1 MEKVFFSVNQVS
13 QKPSVVVLGCGFAAF
28 SFLKK
33 IDLKSYRVVLV
44 SPRNHFLFT
53 PLLPSSTVGTVEFRS
68 IIEPVRVA
76 RPEIE
81 FYQAFCTGID
91 VKAKTIRCEGVS
103 DGKVFQHSYDTLVI
117 AVGAVSNT
125 FGIPGVERHALF
137 LREVAHARAI
147 RQKIIDCFERA
158 AHPGLEPAEKRRL
171 LHFVVVGGGPT
182 GVEFAAEMADF
193 LEQDLRRWYPSIVD
207 EFQITLLEATDQ
219 ILNTFD
225 ARLGAYTLRLFK
237 RQRIEVKR
245 GVPVREV
252 TASTVFL
259 ADGTAI
265 PCGLVV
271 WSAGNGPSP
280 LIESLPFEKDM
291 SRRLVT
297 DPFFHVKETDNIHAL
312 GDCATIE
319 GKNFP
324 ATAQVAQQEGKYL
337 AKMFNRTARGKPVV
351 PFSYR
356 HMGMLA
362 YIGSKRALADLP
374 NVKAHGL
381 AAYVF
386 WRSAYLTRLVSLKN
400 KILVLFDWIKT
411 SLFGRD
417 ISRF

>member
-1 MEKVFFSVNQVS
+1 MEEILFSVNRSS
-13 QKPSVVVLGCGFAAF
+13 QKPSIVVLGCGFAAF

-81 FYQAFCTGID
+81 FYQAACFD
-91 VKAKTIRCEGVS
+91 MDAESRTIRCRGVPEGREFSLVG
-103 DGKVFQHSYDTLVI
+103 DHLVI

-125 FGIPGVERHALF
+125 YGIPGVDRHALF
-137 LREVAHARAI
+137 LREASEARAI
-147 RQKIIDCFERA
+147 RIKIIDCFEKA
-158 AHPGLEPAEKRRL
+158 SMPGLDPGEKRRL

-182 GVEFAAEMADF
+182 GVEFAAEMHDF
-193 LEQDLRRWYPSIVD
+193 LEQDLRNSFPQSAD
-207 EFQITLLEATDQ
+207 EFQITLLEATSQ

-225 ARLGAYTLRLFK
+225 ARLGAYTLQLFK
-237 RQRIEVKR
+237 RQRIEVR
-245 GVPVREV
+245 LGIPVREV
-252 TASTVFL
+252 TDTTVFL

-297 DPFFHVKETDNIHAL
+297 DPFFRVKGMENIYAL
-312 GDCATIE
+312 GDCAAIE

-324 ATAQVAQQEGKYL
+324 AAAQVAQQEGKYL
-337 AKMFNRTARGKPVV
+337 AKMFNRKAGGKSID

-374 NVKAHGL
+374 NVKAHGF
-381 AAYVF
+381 AAYFF

>member
-1 MEKVFFSVNQVS
+1 MEEI
-13 QKPSVVVLGCGFAAF
+13 QKPTVVVLGCGFAAF
-28 SFLKK
+28 SFIKK
-33 IDLKSYRVVLV
+33 IDLSRYRVVVV

-53 PLLPSSTVGTVEFRS
+53 PLLPSTTVGTIEFRS
-68 IIEPVRVA
+68 IIEPIRMA

-81 FYQAFCTGID
+81 FYQASCTGIEGGET
-91 VKAKTIRCEGVS
+91 KIHCEGVS
-103 DGKVFQHSYDTLVI
+103 DGNGFCLSYDHLVI
-117 AVGAVSNT
+117 AVGAVANT
-125 FGIPGVERHALF
+125 YGIPGVERHTLF
-137 LREVAHARAI
+137 LREVGEARAI
-147 RQKIIDCFERA
+147 RQRIIDCFERA
-158 AHPGLEPAEKRRL
+158 ASPGLDPTEKRRL

-182 GVEFAAEMADF
+182 GVEFAAEMHDF
-193 LEQDLRRWYPSIVD
+193 LEQDLRHWFPRIVD

-225 ARLGAYTLRLFK
+225 SRLGHYTLQLFK
-237 RQRIEVKR
+237 RQRIEVR
-245 GVPVREV
+245 LESPVKEV
-252 TASTVFL
+252 SQTSVFL
-259 ADGTAI
+259 CDGTAI

-280 LIESLPFEKDM
+280 LVASLPFEKDNLH
-291 SRRLVT
+291 RLVT
-297 DPFFHVKETDNIHAL
+297 DSFFHVKGVKNVYAL
-312 GDCATIE
+312 GDSATIE

-337 AKMFNRTARGKPVV
+337 AKMLNRMALGRLIV

-362 YIGSKRALADLP
+362 YIGNRRALADLP
-374 NVKAHGL
+374 NVKAHGF
-381 AAYVF
+381 AAYLF
-386 WRSAYLTRLVSLKN
+386 WRSAYLTRLVSFKN